1 MTFAASSC
9 PVLPPHFSP
18 SHAAAAR
25 SASRAAGARHLRPRA
40 TVARTPLLGLARS
53 EHPRGRRHPSV
64 AASPALVRTACL
76 RVGPELFPAA
86 APGSLAGTAR
96 RGCDHLA
103 GYYHARRPQRADI
116 GDAGWCRGDSGDAGR
131 GIGDRRRDDSSRG
144 QKGLAHVPAQLPQTQ
159 AQARLYEV
167 RRCTLVRP
175 ALLRPTSLPT
185 PAPAHTTPRP
195 DACVWRRRNSYKAGK
210 NILAR
215 RRKKG
220 RWQLSVT

>member
-103 GYYHARRPQRADI
+103 GYDHARRPQRADI

-175 ALLRPTSLPT
+175 ATQ
-185 PAPAHTTPRP
+185 AH
-195 DACVWRRRNSYKAGK
+195 
-210 NILAR
+210 
-215 RRKKG
+215 
-220 RWQLSVT
+220 